1 MNIKT
6 ITCHE
11 VYNYGASLQEYAL
24 LAYLEKLGHN
34 TETIHYKP
42 AYLCDRY
49 NFWYIGNKKFEKY
62 LLTKIMYI
70 IIKLPQR
77 LRFLR
82 RKKNFD
88 NFSAKHIKSTKSL
101 YRTNEELKRNLP
113 EADIYICGSDQIWNS
128 FFQNGKDPA
137 FYLNFVP
144 QNKLK
149 ISYAASFAIE
159 KLEDNIK
166 EFVKTNISN
175 LHHISVRES
184 SGKTILEDLEIK
196 NVTQV
201 LDPVFLL
208 NKQEWF
214 KLENNLKIKEDYIFI
229 YDFDS
234 NPSIKEMAERVRQK
248 TGWKIISVNENI
260 KYADKNFWHKGP
272 SSFLNLI
279 KDAKFVISNSFHAV
293 AFSIIF
299 EKDFVV
305 FNRTSNINTRMR
317 DLLDSIKLNNLLILD
332 TDMIENHELNSINY
346 SVVNKYLNNLI
357 NSSKTFLEDAI
368 EN

>member
-24 LAYLEKLGHN
+24 LAYLNKLDHKA
-34 TETIHYKP
+34 ETIHYKP

-49 NFWYIGNKKFEKY
+49 DFWYIANKKYEKFFI
-62 LLTKIMYI
+62 TKAFYI
-70 IIKLPQR
+70 FIKLPER
-77 LRFLR
+77 LQFLK

-88 NFSAKHIKSTKSL
+88 NFSKNHIKTTKKL
-101 YRTNEELKRNLP
+101 YKSNDELKTNLP

-144 QNKLK
+144 QTKLK
-149 ISYAASFAIE
+149 ISYAASFAID
-159 KLEDNIK
+159 KLENNIK
-166 EFVKTNISN
+166 DFVKSNISN

-184 SGKTILEDLEIK
+184 SGKTILEDLGIK

-208 NKQEWF
+208 NKKEWS
-214 KLENNLKIKEDYIFI
+214 KLEKDLEIIEDYIFV

-234 NPSIKEMAERVRQK
+234 NPLIQIMAKKIKKK
-248 TGWKIISVNENI
+248 TGWKIISVNKNI
-260 KYADKNFWHKGP
+260 KYSDRNFWHKGP
-272 SSFLNLI
+272 SSFLNLV
-279 KDAKFVISNSFHAV
+279 KNAKFVISNSFHAV

-305 FNRTSNINTRMR
+305 FNRTSSINTRMR
-317 DLLDSIKLNNLLILD
+317 DLLNSISLNDLLILD
-332 TDMIENHELNSINY
+332 QNMIDKHKLNTINY
-346 SVVNKYLNNLI
+346 NVPNKFLNNLI
-357 NSSKTFLEDAI
+357 ISSKTYLKDALE
-368 EN
+368 N